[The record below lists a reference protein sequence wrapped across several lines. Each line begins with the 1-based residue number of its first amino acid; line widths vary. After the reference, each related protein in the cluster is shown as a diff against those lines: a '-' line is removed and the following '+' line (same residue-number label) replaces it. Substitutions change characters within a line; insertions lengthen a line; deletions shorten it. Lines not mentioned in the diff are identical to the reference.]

1 MNAAQFAGKLTELVL
16 QPIAALL
23 FALGLLLFAWGVIE
37 FLVGLNTESDKKE
50 QGKKH
55 MLWGLVGMFVMF
67 GAYEIMQ
74 LLAKIICSQFG
85 GVAGSCYGYGLP
97 PRS

>member
-1 MNAAQFAGKLTELVL
+1 MTVSALAGRLTDLVL

-23 FALGLLLFAWGVIE
+23 FALGLLLFAWGVVE

-67 GAYEIMQ
+67 GAYEIVQ
-74 LLAKIICSQFG
+74 LLASMVCG
-85 GVAGSCYGYGLP
+85 GSAANCYSGV
-97 PRS
+97 